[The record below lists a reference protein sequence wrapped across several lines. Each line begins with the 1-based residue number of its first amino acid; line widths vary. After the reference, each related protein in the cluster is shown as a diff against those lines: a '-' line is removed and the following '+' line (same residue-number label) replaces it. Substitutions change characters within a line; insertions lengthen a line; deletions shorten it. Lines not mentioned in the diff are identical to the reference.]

1 MARRFRGQR
10 AASFICGSSVTSW
23 QAGHAALFISYSAS
37 STAIQLAL
45 RQRLMAASLTPSM
58 RATGRRG
65 LLAMF
70 LLRRMDVIGV
80 SALQLEA

>member
-1 MARRFRGQR
+1 
-10 AASFICGSSVTSW
+10 
-23 QAGHAALFISYSAS
+23 
-37 STAIQLAL
+37 L